1 MGSYSTFKTFI
12 AATAFAL
19 VSVTAGAQ
27 TLDTYYVNAFTL
39 EADGSQ
45 GGYEFGFAWGE
56 ASKLRITQN
65 GDYISFKPNIS
76 LCAEDAGWC
85 DGTNALGGNWFIHAS
100 AFTETTVAQGDDAQD
115 FEFKGCFTAD
125 STTQYHTLEAFMQVL
140 DPNNGYAVFAGTSQT
155 DSSGCWDFSH
165 SETGANA
172 AVVQYGLRMLGQ
184 NVDPANDTEAGEVT
198 AKLGIQIGG
207 NAQLDADAIPTLPLG
222 GLLILVGLV
231 AAAGRK
237 RLMS

>member
-27 TLDTYYVNAFTL
+27 TLGNYYVTAYTL

-45 GGYEFGFAWGE
+45 GGREFGFGWE
-56 ASKLRITQN
+56 DASKLRITQN

-76 LCAEDAGWC
+76 LCAEDANWC
-85 DGTNALGGNWFIHAS
+85 DGDNALGGNWFIHAS
-100 AFTETTVAQGDDAQD
+100 AFAETVFAPGDDAQD

-140 DPNNGYAVFAGTSQT
+140 DPNNGYSVFEGTSQT
-155 DSSGCWDFSH
+155 DTSGCWNFTH
-165 SETGANA
+165 SETGAND

-184 NVDPANDTEAGEVT
+184 NVDPANDAESGEVSV
-198 AKLGIQIGG
+198 KLGIQIGG
-207 NAQLDADAIPTLPLG
+207 AELDADAIPALPIG
-222 GLLILVGLV
+222 GLLILIGLV
-231 AAAGRK
+231 AAAGR
-237 RLMS
+237 RQFIS